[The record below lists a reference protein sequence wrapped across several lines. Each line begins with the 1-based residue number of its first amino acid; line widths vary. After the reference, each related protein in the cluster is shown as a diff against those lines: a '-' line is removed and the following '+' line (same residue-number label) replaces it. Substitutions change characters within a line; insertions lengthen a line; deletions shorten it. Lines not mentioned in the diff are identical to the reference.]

1 MLRLVLGY
9 FANDCGATH
18 TQSSII
24 VYASALASWD
34 GECIIE
40 YVNSPDKP
48 TLDVYAQMAN
58 SSVNAE
64 FRGEL
69 GVPAASRASYA
80 KMLGRRANY

>member
-1 MLRLVLGY
+1 MW
-9 FANDCGATH
+9 N
-18 TQSSII
+18 
-24 VYASALASWD
+24 
-34 GECIIE
+34 GEYLID

-48 TLDVYAQMAN
+48 TLDVYARMAN
-58 SSVNAE
+58 SSVDAE